1 MASTMPA
8 SASAAFPWTC
18 CRNIM
23 AVLTKEYDR
32 PVFALR
38 NVCKSSPG
46 ADHFRLH
53 IAGFN
58 VRAGDA
64 LALVGE
70 SGCGKS
76 TALDLLAC
84 ALRPD
89 APGPDS
95 FFLFSPC
102 AGKKTDVFSAW
113 ERGGS
118 NATAEDRMCY
128 MGYVLQTG
136 GLLPFL
142 TCADNITLACKVL
155 NTVHT
160 HIRAIRDI
168 IEQLGI
174 APLLAK
180 YPSQLSVGQRQRVAI
195 ARAMAHGPSV
205 ILADEPTAALDPANS
220 RLVMQLLLSLARK
233 QGSTVIMVSHEQA
246 LARETGFTLVP
257 IRTRQTANG
266 VVSTLCF

>member
-1 MASTMPA
+1 MAM
-8 SASAAFPWTC
+8 
-18 CRNIM
+18 
-23 AVLTKEYDR
+23 LTQGYDG
-32 PVFALR
+32 PVFALH
-38 NVCKSSPG
+38 NVCKSRPG
-46 ADHFRLH
+46 AEHFRLH
-53 IAGFN
+53 IADLC

-89 APGPDS
+89 DPARDS
-95 FFLFSPC
+95 FFLFSPSEE
-102 AGKKTDVFSAW
+102 KRIDVFRAW

-118 NATAEDRMCY
+118 NAMAQERMQHL
-128 MGYVLQTG
+128 GYVLQTG

-142 TCADNITLACKVL
+142 TCADNITLTCKVL
-155 NTVHT
+155 NTVHK
-160 HIRAIRDI
+160 HIRTIRDI

-174 APLLAK
+174 APLLSK

-195 ARAMAHGPSV
+195 ARAMAHNPSV

-220 RLVMQLLLSLARK
+220 RLVMQLLLSLAHR
-233 QGSTVIMVSHEQA
+233 QNSTVIMVSHEQA
-246 LARETGFTLVP
+246 LARQTGFTLVP
-257 IRTRQTANG
+257 LVTTQTKNG
-266 VVSTLCF
+266 VVSTLSCY